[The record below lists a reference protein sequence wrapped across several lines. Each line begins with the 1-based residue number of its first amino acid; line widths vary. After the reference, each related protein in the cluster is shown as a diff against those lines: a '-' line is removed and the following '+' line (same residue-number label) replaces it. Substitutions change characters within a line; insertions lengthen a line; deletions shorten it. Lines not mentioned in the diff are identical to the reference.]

1 MILDGESIEGQF
13 IERPNRFLSLVR
25 IGDREEYAH
34 VPNPGRIEELLLPG
48 VTVVLRKEHNPNR
61 KTRYTLIMVYKD
73 GGLVSLD
80 TMLPNSLAAEAIEAG
95 RLKEFEGYRVVRRE
109 VQYRNS
115 RFDLLLSKDETLCFL
130 EVKSVT
136 LVKGRTAMFPD
147 APTLRGTRHIHH
159 LMEAMD
165 EGYEAAILFLI
176 QRHDADKFTT
186 NDDMDPE
193 FASALRQSQKRGVK
207 LCVYNCKMSI
217 KEVEIDQQVD
227 YLGRGG

>member
-1 MILDGESIEGQF
+1 MILDGEFIEGQF

-34 VPNPGRIEELLLPG
+34 VPNPGRIEELLLPD

-73 GGLVSLD
+73 GDLVSLD

-115 RFDLLLSKDETLCFL
+115 RFDLLLSKGGTLCFL

-176 QRHDADKFTT
+176 QRNDADRFTT
-186 NDDMDPE
+186 NDDTDPK
-193 FASALRQSQKRGVK
+193 FARALRQSQKRGVK
-207 LCVYNCKMSI
+207 LCVYNCKISI

-227 YLGRGG
+227 ILL

>member
-1 MILDGESIEGQF
+1 MILKGEFVEGQF
-13 IERPNRFLSLVR
+13 VERPNRFLSLVR
-25 IGDREEYAH
+25 IGEREEYAH

-73 GGLVSLD
+73 GDLVSLD
-80 TMLPNSLAAEAIEAG
+80 TMLPNSLAAEAIKAG
-95 RLKEFEGYRVVRRE
+95 QLKEFADYRLVRRE

-115 RFDLLLSKDETLCFL
+115 RFDLLLSKGEIPCFL

-176 QRHDADKFTT
+176 QRNDADRFTT
-186 NDDMDPE
+186 NDDTDPK

-207 LCVYNCKMSI
+207 LCAYNCKMSI

-227 YLGRGG
+227 ILL